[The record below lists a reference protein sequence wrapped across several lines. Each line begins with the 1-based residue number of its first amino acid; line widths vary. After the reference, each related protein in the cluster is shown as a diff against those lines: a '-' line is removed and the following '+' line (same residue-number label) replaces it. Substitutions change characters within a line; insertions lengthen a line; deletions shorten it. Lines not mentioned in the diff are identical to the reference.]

1 MGNMDGDAYNE
12 AIFGIWDYA
21 AIYVVEAT
29 GPDAYAFQVYLSC
42 DTTGDGVNLDN
53 FEVADLNGDGADE
66 VYFNIYGGGEM
77 ACITGGADVSTITF
91 AGNVNYIAPTGGTG
105 AYGMGLGD
113 QDHGWPG
120 GSDGMDLYVAAYSN
134 GVVYDHELTGADP
147 FLEASWT
154 KYTMVSSDATD
165 QGAFGIAVPPV
176 DMDKDGRREVVVTYL
191 EPTAPPGKFFRVFEW
206 TYDPLAV
213 ELSSFTATAGQE
225 MVELSWR
232 VESEIENKGF
242 NIYRDDQLIAFVE
255 SRGATDA
262 PRTYTWIDREV
273 TAGVTYSYK
282 IADVALD
289 GTEHMHDFVA
299 TATPMA
305 AGVPTTYWLSQ
316 NYPNPF
322 NADTHI
328 EFTLAKAG
336 QTTLKIYNTTGQLVR
351 TLVDEHMS
359 ASHHKVR
366 WDGRSENGELVASG
380 VYFYRLASGTF
391 AETKKMTFL
400 R

>member
-1 MGNMDGDAYNE
+1 
-12 AIFGIWDYA
+12 
-21 AIYVVEAT
+21 
-29 GPDAYAFQVYLSC
+29 
-42 DTTGDGVNLDN
+42 
-53 FEVADLNGDGADE
+53 
-66 VYFNIYGGGEM
+66 
-77 ACITGGADVSTITF
+77 
-91 AGNVNYIAPTGGTG
+91 
-105 AYGMGLGD
+105 MGLGD
-113 QDHGWPG
+113 QDHGVIT
-120 GSDGMDLYVAAYSN
+120 DGMDLYIAAYSN

-154 KYTMVSSDATD
+154 KYTMVSSDAND

-176 DMDKDGRREVVVTYL
+176 DMDKDGNLEVVVTYL
-191 EPTAPPGKFFRVFEW
+191 EPVAPPGKWFRVFEW
-206 TYDPLAV
+206 VVDPVAV
-213 ELSSFTATAGQE
+213 EMTSFTATAGQE

-232 VESEIENKGF
+232 VESEVNNKAF
-242 NIYRDDQLIAFVE
+242 NIYRDDELITSVE

-262 PRTYTWIDREV
+262 PRTYTWIDRNV
-273 TAGVTYSYK
+273 TAGVTYTYK
-282 IADVALD
+282 IADVGLD
-289 GTEHMHDFVA
+289 GQVTMHDFAA

-336 QTTLKIYNTTGQLVR
+336 NTTLKIYNTTGQLVR
-351 TLVDEHMS
+351 TLVDEHMA

-366 WDGRSENGELVASG
+366 WDGRSENGELTASG

-391 AETKKMTFL
+391 TETKKMTFL